1 MYVTRPR
8 SLYKKD
14 PEALR
19 NQPEGP
25 NSGYLVLQDEE
36 AETYGFFGLWKKGIG
51 NLPFPQNRN
60 LTVDYAISTG
70 TSVVV
75 YQDPVLFIPVLN
87 QPLSSNRYYVVSRKG
102 KHQGEAGTCS
112 KEEDM
117 GTCLCCNYVKD
128 VKSRPLNPFD
138 DYQQFEIKKKRWGF
152 QGKPILS
159 DGFPPQFL
167 RNDGWSLST
176 KTPRDYQLGEALG
189 INPTLRSK
197 LPPFTFSSS
206 SSRSPEPVVIG
217 KWYCPFMFVKEEGVS
232 VKDQMKMSVF
242 YEMTLE
248 RRWEKV
254 HSKENNGKSN
264 EVFVDVVVKT
274 EVAKLGDGREAVWEE
289 GKVGE
294 EGVMWFRNLERG
306 GRKVGLSMAIVERMR
321 WEEERSDYREG
332 NKEKKE
338 VRFEKVEK
346 FEGMSG
352 MWSDFGF
359 YVLVESFVLKR
370 MDGSSVLSY
379 DFRHSNHVK
388 CTWE

>member
-8 SLYKKD
+8 SVYKRD
-14 PEALR
+14 PEALT

-36 AETYGFFGLWKKGIG
+36 AETYGYFGLLNKRIG

-60 LTVDYAISTG
+60 LTVRHATSEDRRTG
-70 TSVVV
+70 EDRVM
-75 YQDPVLFIPVLN
+75 FIPVLN
-87 QPLSSNRYYVVSRKG
+87 QPLSSNRYYVIRKNG
-102 KHQGEAGTCS
+102 RHQGEASTCS
-112 KEEDM
+112 REDDM
-117 GTCLCCNYVKD
+117 GTCLCCHYIKD

-138 DYQQFEIKKKRWGF
+138 EHQQFEIKKTRRGF
-152 QGKPILS
+152 QGEPIVS
-159 DGFPPQFL
+159 DGFPPLFL
-167 RNDGWSLST
+167 RRKGWSLST
-176 KTPRDYQLGEALG
+176 KTRCHYQLGEALG
-189 INPTLRSK
+189 INPTLRAK
-197 LPPFTFSSS
+197 LPPFASSS
-206 SSRSPEPVVIG
+206 SDRCSEPMVVG

-242 YEMTLE
+242 YEMTLKK
-248 RRWEKV
+248 RWEKV
-254 HSKENNGKSN
+254 YSKENNGKSN

-289 GKVGE
+289 GKVGR

-306 GRKVGLSMAIVERMR
+306 ERKVGLSMAIMERMR

-332 NKEKKE
+332 NNEKKE
-338 VRFEKVEK
+338 VIFEKVEK

-359 YVLVESFVLKR
+359 FVLVESFVLKR
-370 MDGSSVLSY
+370 MDGSIVLTY